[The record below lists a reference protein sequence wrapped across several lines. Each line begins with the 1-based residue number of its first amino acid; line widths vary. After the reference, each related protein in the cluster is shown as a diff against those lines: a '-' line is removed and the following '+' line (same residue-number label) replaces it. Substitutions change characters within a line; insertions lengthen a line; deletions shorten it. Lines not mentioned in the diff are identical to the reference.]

1 MVNPPTIF
9 FFIITQIQ
17 FFHVIKQI
25 LCPYTLLVLWRDKMI
40 NKQGLWFVTLFS
52 LILVLSIYY
61 VTMSD
66 DTLSSILD
74 NNTTSDNTQMAN
86 VDVEE
91 SSILVSLRVNDE
103 EKMLKEMND
112 LQTILLDDAATL
124 EEKNDAYDQLLL
136 LNANKGKEEELE
148 QKIKKEFQM
157 NSFVKIQND
166 QISVVIESND
176 HNVETANNIIR
187 SIQSLYE
194 KKMYIT
200 VKFQK

>member
-1 MVNPPTIF
+1 MI
-9 FFIITQIQ
+9 
-17 FFHVIKQI
+17 
-25 LCPYTLLVLWRDKMI
+25 PYILLVLWRDKMI

-52 LILVLSIYY
+52 LILVLGIYY

-74 NNTTSDNTQMAN
+74 NQMIKDNSTPANAN
-86 VDVEE
+86 VNVEE
-91 SSILVSLRVNDE
+91 SSLLVSLRVNE
-103 EKMLKEMND
+103 EEELLKTMNE

-124 EEKNDAYDQLLL
+124 QEKNDAYDELMA
-136 LNANKGKEEELE
+136 LNAKKGKEEELE
-148 QKIKKEFQM
+148 KKIQEEFQL

-166 QISVVIESND
+166 QISIVVESD
-176 HNVETANNIIR
+176 THNVETANQIIR
-187 SIQSLYE
+187 SIQSLYD

>member
-1 MVNPPTIF
+1 
-9 FFIITQIQ
+9 
-17 FFHVIKQI
+17 
-25 LCPYTLLVLWRDKMI
+25 MI

-74 NNTTSDNTQMAN
+74 HNQITETTQTAN
-86 VDVEE
+86 VNVEE
-91 SSILVSLRVNDE
+91 SSILVALRVSDE
-103 EKMLKEMND
+103 EAMLKEMNN

-124 EEKNDAYDQLLL
+124 EEKNDAYDQLLA

-148 QKIKKEFQM
+148 KKIKNEFQL

-166 QISVVIESND
+166 QISVVVESND

-187 SIQSLYE
+187 SIQSLYD

>member
-1 MVNPPTIF
+1 
-9 FFIITQIQ
+9 
-17 FFHVIKQI
+17 
-25 LCPYTLLVLWRDKMI
+25 MI

-74 NNTTSDNTQMAN
+74 NNPPTDNSQVAN
-86 VDVEE
+86 VNVEE
-91 SSILVSLRVNDE
+91 SSILVALRVSEE

-124 EEKNDAYDQLLL
+124 QEKNDAYDQLMA
-136 LNANKGKEEELE
+136 LNAKKGKEEELE
-148 QKIKKEFQM
+148 EKIKKEFQL
-157 NSFVKIQND
+157 NSFVKVQND
-166 QISVVIESND
+166 QISIVVESNEHD
-176 HNVETANNIIR
+176 VEKANNIIR
-187 SIQSLYE
+187 SIQSLYD